1 MKATYNF
8 IFSEAGIAVSE
19 NMLLQWEDMGN
30 NENKNNYGS
39 TKRKTVK
46 QGNIKQQQA
55 FVHSEGQHYESGAF
69 RRNSSK

>member
-39 TKRKTVK
+39 TKRTL
-46 QGNIKQQQA
+46 N
-55 FVHSEGQHYESGAF
+55 
-69 RRNSSK
+69 